1 MSLQRYGS
9 LFVGG
14 RWLPAHG
21 TAWLDVVNPAT
32 EETVASVRSA
42 SEADVDAAVRIARG
56 AFDEFSRT
64 GTEERAKLLERLLEV
79 YTRRRDE
86 FADALTREM
95 GAPTSLARGPQAA
108 LGEAHLQRT
117 IDAVR
122 RQELEEVRGTSRI
135 IRQPAGVA
143 ALITPWN
150 WPINQV
156 FTKVASAL
164 GAGCTMVLKPSEFSP
179 LDAILFA
186 EIVEEAGV
194 PAGAFNL
201 IFGEGPTIGTAL
213 VRHPEVDVVSFTG
226 STRAG
231 RQISQAAAETIKIV
245 HLELGGKS
253 PNVILDDADLE
264 TAVRNGVA
272 ACFSNSGQSCSVATR
287 MIVPESLLEEV
298 VRIAKAAAEEFAV
311 GDPTDA
317 STTQGPLVNERQY
330 AHVQRLIQSGLDEG
344 ARLVT
349 GGPGKP
355 EGYERGYFVKPTVF
369 ADVRSSMRIAQ
380 EEIFGPVLSIL
391 TYTDEDDAI
400 RIANDTI
407 YGLAAVVQSAN
418 RERAVAVARRIRAGH
433 VYINHEFAAYAA
445 VPFGGWKQSGLG
457 YEHDEWGM
465 QGFQL
470 LKSILGA
477 EA

>member
-1 MSLQRYGS
+1 MNIQRHGN
-9 LFVGG
+9 LFIGG
-14 RWLPAHG
+14 RWVPAG
-21 TAWLDVVNPAT
+21 ATSWIDVVNPAT
-32 EETVASVRSA
+32 EEPVASVRSA
-42 SEADVDAAVRIARG
+42 SEADVDAAVRAARA
-56 AFDEFSRT
+56 AFEEYSRT
-64 GTEERAKLLERLLEV
+64 SVDDRVKLLERLLEV

-95 GAPTSLARGPQAA
+95 GAPTSLACGAQSA
-108 LGEAHLQRT
+108 LGVAHLERA
-117 IDAVR
+117 IEAMR

-194 PAGAFNL
+194 PAGVFNL
-201 IFGEGPTIGTAL
+201 VFGEGPTVGAAL
-213 VRHPEVDVVSFTG
+213 ARHPEVDVVSFTG

-231 RQISQAAAETIKIV
+231 RQISQEAAETIKIV

-253 PNVILDDADLE
+253 PNVILDDAPLE
-264 TAVRNGVA
+264 TAVRNGVD
-272 ACFSNSGQSCSVATR
+272 ACFSNCGQSCSVATR
-287 MIVPESLLEEV
+287 MIVPKHLLEDV
-298 VRIAKAAAEEFAV
+298 VRIAKAAAEAYVV
-311 GDPTDA
+311 GDPADE
-317 STTQGPLVNERQY
+317 STTMGPLVNARQF
-330 AHVQRLIQSGLDEG
+330 AHVQRMIQSGIDEG
-344 ARLVT
+344 ARIVT
-349 GGPGKP
+349 GGTGRP
-355 EGYERGYFVKPTVF
+355 EGFDRGYFVKPTVF
-369 ADVRSSMRIAQ
+369 ADVRPSMQIAQ

-391 TYTDEDDAI
+391 PYENEEEAI

-407 YGLAAVVQSAN
+407 YGLAAVVQSAD
-418 RERAVAVARRIRAGH
+418 RGRAVAVARRIRAGH
-433 VYINHEFAAYAA
+433 VYINHEFNAYAA

-465 QGFQL
+465 AGFQL

>member
-1 MSLQRYGS
+1 MGVQRHGE
-9 LFVGG
+9 LFIGG
-14 RWLPAHG
+14 RWVPARG
-21 TAWLDVVNPAT
+21 TTWVEVVNPAT
-32 EETVASVRSA
+32 EEPVAAVRSA
-42 SEADVDAAVRIARG
+42 ADADVDAAVRAGRA
-56 AFDEFSRT
+56 AFEDFSRT
-64 GTEERAKLLERLLEV
+64 GVDDRVKLLERLLEV
-79 YTRRRDE
+79 YVRRKDE

-108 LGEAHLQRT
+108 LGVAHLERT
-117 IDAVR
+117 IEALR
-122 RQELEEVRGTSRI
+122 RQQLEEVRGTSRI
-135 IRQPAGVA
+135 VRQPAGVA

-194 PAGAFNL
+194 PAGVFNL
-201 IFGEGPTIGTAL
+201 VFGEGPTVGAAL
-213 VRHPEVDVVSFTG
+213 ARHPEVDVVSFTG

-231 RQISQAAAETIKIV
+231 RQISEAAAETIKIV

-253 PNVILDDADLE
+253 PNIILDDAPLE
-264 TAVRNGVA
+264 TAVTNGVN
-272 ACFSNSGQSCSVATR
+272 ACFSNAGQSCSVATR
-287 MIVPESLLEEV
+287 MIVPEHLLEDV
-298 VRIAKAAAEEFAV
+298 VRIAKEAAEEFVV
-311 GDPTDA
+311 GDPADE
-317 STTQGPLVNERQY
+317 STTLGPLVNARQH
-330 AHVQRLIQSGLDEG
+330 AHVQRLIQSGIDEG

-355 EGYERGYFVKPTVF
+355 EGFERGYYVKPTVF
-369 ADVRSSMRIAQ
+369 ADVQPSMQIAQ

-391 TYTDEDDAI
+391 TYRDEEEAV

-407 YGLAAVVQSAN
+407 YGLAAVVQSAD
-418 RERAVAVARRIRAGH
+418 RERAVAIAERVRAGH
-433 VYINHEFAAYAA
+433 VYINHEFNAYAA

-465 QGFQL
+465 GGFQL

-477 EA
+477 EG